1 MKEFDGYKISL
12 SFSFP
17 NDKISKEKRAE
28 LAQTFA
34 QILGV
39 SVLVCDKDCNIAVI
53 KHSNCT
59 VEEDNHGQR

>member
-1 MKEFDGYKISL
+1 MKEFNGNKISL
-12 SFSFP
+12 LFSFP
-17 NDKISKEKRAE
+17 NDKISKVKRAE

-39 SVLVCDKDCNIAVI
+39 SVLVCDKDCEIVVI

-59 VEEDNHGQR
+59 VMENNND